1 MHTVMAAVVQ
11 GEQQQVARQRT
22 ITQGS
27 GYSGPGSSRG
37 QEVGTRGSRGHSYN
51 TYTGITQ
58 DDSDTELLQPQE
70 RTRQKKFSKHF
81 KDLPGEIVSFSKF
94 SLDMSPACDCPTVT
108 VRNILR
114 LCGRHPAPGSPLR
127 HRQLPRLP
135 LQRVRLRDKGE
146 PRAA

>member
-1 MHTVMAAVVQ
+1 MAAVVVP
-11 GEQQQVARQRT
+11 GEQVARQRT

-37 QEVGTRGSRGHSYN
+37 QEVGTRGSRGLQGAPGGTLT

-81 KDLPGEIVSFSKF
+81 KDLPGEIVSFSKI
-94 SLDMSPACDCPTVT
+94 SLYKHVSSM
-108 VRNILR
+108 
-114 LCGRHPAPGSPLR
+114 
-127 HRQLPRLP
+127 
-135 LQRVRLRDKGE
+135 
-146 PRAA
+146 

>member
-1 MHTVMAAVVQ
+1 MAAAAQ
-11 GEQQQVARQRT
+11 GEQVARQRT
-22 ITQGS
+22 LTQGS

-37 QEVGTRGSRGHSYN
+37 QEVGSRGTLT

-81 KDLPGEIVSFSKF
+81 KDLPGEIVSFSKCI
-94 SLDMSPACDCPTVT
+94 LDIFPACDCPTT
-108 VRNILR
+108 RNILC
-114 LCGRHPAPGSPLR
+114 LCGRHPAAGPPLC

-135 LQRVRLRDKGE
+135 LQRVRLRDQGG

>member
-1 MHTVMAAVVQ
+1 MAAAAQ
-11 GEQQQVARQRT
+11 GEQVARQRT
-22 ITQGS
+22 LTQGS

-37 QEVGTRGSRGHSYN
+37 QEVGSRGTLT

-58 DDSDTELLQPQE
+58 EDSDTELLQPQE

-81 KDLPGEIVSFSKF
+81 KDLPGEIVSFSKCT
-94 SLDMSPACDCPTVT
+94 LDTSPACDCPTA
-108 VRNILR
+108 RNILC
-114 LCGRHPAPGSPLR
+114 LCGRHTAAGPPLR

-135 LQRVRLRDKGE
+135 LQRVRLRDQGG